1 MQVRE
6 LITLIRYKLDKS
18 SVNSAKA
25 TAEVLKSNL
34 NSAGESGEKAGTK
47 IASGAQQAAQGIQ
60 KATQAAK
67 TFEEQMK
74 AAGNYQDKLGRWHG
88 ANGKYIKT
96 TDLQAM
102 QAAAKSGQNI
112 GQSIAQGMRT
122 ADKAVKQVGFSMQGL
137 QPIASMVQGAFMGF
151 GQRVF
156 DSVMRIKDAIIETSD
171 RMQELD
177 GKLRNVTNGDAH
189 RGRVKEQLYDVAN
202 SSRASIEDAGDL
214 FYKVSRARE
223 QTGLNEQQ
231 NFDLTETVGKALTVG
246 GASTQEK
253 SATILQL
260 SQALGSG
267 VLQGDELRSLNENA
281 SGLMTEI
288 AKYFNTTVGGLRQ
301 MGKDGE
307 LTSEQVAKAILA
319 SKKAIDEQFAN
330 MPMKMGDAKT
340 KIGNIL
346 KKMLLDFEGAT
357 GFFNGLARSLVAP
370 FEGFYSMIQRLSQRM
385 GGMNKVVRLAGVLF
399 GSLAAAIAIVNFS
412 KISTGIMTVVKAV
425 RAFMVANGAALG
437 PVLLIAAAVALIAL
451 ALEDLYTWITGGE
464 SVIGDFLGSF
474 DEFKQKNQWVQDFI
488 DSFQLLSREV
498 MRLKDAFVQAFEN
511 TDWSPL
517 LSAMQQLGGAVLP
530 LVVGALELVLMAI
543 LGILEGVNW
552 VIAKFIELMNSGGL
566 VAQILTIF
574 FNSFV
579 QTLIDLFNL
588 LTAVFRG
595 DWEGAID
602 AVKGL
607 FGDLKGF
614 AIGVLQAIG
623 NAITTWV
630 TDKIANAKNA
640 VMDFLG
646 WSDRQTTEA
655 VNNSERVSLT
665 LNQEISGGAQI
676 NQHFENEG
684 WSFEGDL

>member
-34 NSAGESGEKAGTK
+34 NSAGESGEMAGTK

-67 TFEEQMK
+67 TFEEQMRE
-74 AAGNYQDKLGRWHG
+74 AGNYQDKLGRWHG

-122 ADKAVKQVGFSMQGL
+122 ADRAVKQVGFSMQGL

-156 DSVMRIKDAIIETSD
+156 DAVMRIKDAIIETSD

-202 SSRASIEDAGDL
+202 SSRASMEDAGDL

-288 AKYFNTTVGGLRQ
+288 AKYFNTTVGGLRE
-301 MGKDGE
+301 MGRNGE

-370 FEGFYSMIQRLSQRM
+370 FEGFYSMIQRLAQRM
-385 GGMNKVVRLAGVLF
+385 GGMNKVVRLAGIIF
-399 GSLAAAIAIVNFS
+399 GSLAAAIAIVNFA

-474 DEFKQKNQWVQDFI
+474 DDFKQKNQWVQDFI
-488 DSFQLLSREV
+488 NSFQRLSREV
-498 MRLKDAFVQAFEN
+498 MRVKDAFVQAFEN
-511 TDWSPL
+511 TDWTPL
-517 LSAMQQLGGAVLP
+517 IGAMQQLGGAVLP
-530 LVVGALELVLMAI
+530 LVVGAIELVLMAI
-543 LGILEGVNW
+543 LGVLEGVNW
-552 VIAKFIELMNSGGL
+552 VIAKFFELMNSGGL
-566 VAQILTIF
+566 VAQILTAF
-574 FNSFV
+574 FTGFV
-579 QTLIDLFNL
+579 EVVTGLFNT
-588 LTAVFRG
+588 LTAVFQG
-595 DWEGAID
+595 NWSGAIEG
-602 AVKGL
+602 VKQMFSGL
-607 FGDLKGF
+607 KDF

-623 NAITTWV
+623 NAIGTWI
-630 TDKIANAKNA
+630 TDKISTAKKT

-646 WSDRQTTEA
+646 WSDSQTNAA
-655 VNNSERVSLT
+655 VENSNRVSLT
-665 LNQEISGGAQI
+665 LNQSINGGASV
-676 NQHFENEG
+676 NQYFENEG
-684 WSFEGDL
+684 GLISD

>member
-474 DEFKQKNQWVQDFI
+474 DEFKQKNQWVQGFI

-498 MRLKDAFVQAFEN
+498 IRLKDTFVQAFEN

-517 LSAMQQLGGAVLP
+517 IGAMQQLGGAVLP

-543 LGILEGVNW
+543 LGILEAVNW
-552 VIAKFIELMNSGGL
+552 VIAKFVELMNSGGL
-566 VAQILTIF
+566 VAQILTAF
-574 FNSFV
+574 FAGFV
-579 QTLIDLFNL
+579 GVVTGLFNT
-588 LTAVFRG
+588 LTAVFQG
-595 DWEGAID
+595 NWSGAID
-602 AVKGL
+602 GVKQM
-607 FGDLKGF
+607 FSSLKDF

-623 NAITTWV
+623 GAIATWV
-630 TDKIANAKNA
+630 IDKISNAKNA

-684 WSFEGDL
+684 WSFESD

>member
-1 MQVRE
+1 M
-6 LITLIRYKLDKS
+6 
-18 SVNSAKA
+18 
-25 TAEVLKSNL
+25 
-34 NSAGESGEKAGTK
+34 
-47 IASGAQQAAQGIQ
+47 
-60 KATQAAK
+60 
-67 TFEEQMK
+67 
-74 AAGNYQDKLGRWHG
+74 GR
-88 ANGKYIKT
+88 N
-96 TDLQAM
+96 
-102 QAAAKSGQNI
+102 
-112 GQSIAQGMRT
+112 
-122 ADKAVKQVGFSMQGL
+122 
-137 QPIASMVQGAFMGF
+137 
-151 GQRVF
+151 
-156 DSVMRIKDAIIETSD
+156 
-171 RMQELD
+171 
-177 GKLRNVTNGDAH
+177 
-189 RGRVKEQLYDVAN
+189 
-202 SSRASIEDAGDL
+202 
-214 FYKVSRARE
+214 
-223 QTGLNEQQ
+223 
-231 NFDLTETVGKALTVG
+231 
-246 GASTQEK
+246 
-253 SATILQL
+253 
-260 SQALGSG
+260 
-267 VLQGDELRSLNENA
+267 
-281 SGLMTEI
+281 
-288 AKYFNTTVGGLRQ
+288 
-301 MGKDGE
+301 GE

-370 FEGFYSMIQRLSQRM
+370 FEGFYSMIQRLAQRM

-399 GSLAAAIAIVNFS
+399 GSLAAAIAIVNFT

-464 SVIGDFLGSF
+464 SVMGDFLGSF

-498 MRLKDAFVQAFEN
+498 MRLKDTFVQAFEN

-517 LSAMQQLGGAVLP
+517 IGAMQQLGGAVLP

-543 LGILEGVNW
+543 LGILQGVNW

-623 NAITTWV
+623 GAIATWV

-640 VMDFLG
+640 VIDFLG
-646 WSDRQTTEA
+646 WSDRQTSEA
-655 VNNSERVSLT
+655 VNNSQRVSLT

-684 WSFEGDL
+684 VSFESDL